1 MIATGKSNNR
11 KTEKTEF
18 SFDTIENFD
27 LHINT
32 SIPNYSLLQEMLV
45 SISQYFKKS
54 DEIIYDL
61 GCSTGSLLRNINSD
75 VKRIGIDV
83 STNLL
88 PKSNSRNLDFKLLN
102 IEEDLKIENA
112 CIVYSVFT
120 LQFIKRK
127 NRQSIINKIYD
138 GLNDGGAFIM
148 CEKIHQESG
157 QMQEILSFTHY
168 DIKQKNFSP
177 SEILKK
183 EQDLRGMMQLN
194 TLEENINMLHS
205 TLFRRIT
212 TFWQACNFVGI
223 IAVK

>member
-1 MIATGKSNNR
+1 MR

-88 PKSNSRNLDFKLLN
+88 PTSNSRNLDFKLLN

>member
-1 MIATGKSNNR
+1 
-11 KTEKTEF
+11 
-18 SFDTIENFD
+18 
-27 LHINT
+27 
-32 SIPNYSLLQEMLV
+32 
-45 SISQYFKKS
+45 
-54 DEIIYDL
+54 
-61 GCSTGSLLRNINSD
+61 
-75 VKRIGIDV
+75 
-83 STNLL
+83 
-88 PKSNSRNLDFKLLN
+88 
-102 IEEDLKIENA
+102 
-112 CIVYSVFT
+112 
-120 LQFIKRK
+120 
-127 NRQSIINKIYD
+127 
-138 GLNDGGAFIM
+138 M